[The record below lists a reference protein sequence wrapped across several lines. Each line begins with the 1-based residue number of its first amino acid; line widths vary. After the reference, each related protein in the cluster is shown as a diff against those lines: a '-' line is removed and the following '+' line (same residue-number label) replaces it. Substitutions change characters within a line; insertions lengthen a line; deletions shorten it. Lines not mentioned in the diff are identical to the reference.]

1 MYVGVTKIRLRI
13 PTSHN
18 LKAKRRVLN
27 SICTRIRSK
36 YNVAI
41 AEVGDNDVWQMAVV
55 GITCVSNT
63 RRQADIVMATAIG
76 YIEYNREDIEIVSC
90 EQETLSG
97 F

>member
-1 MYVGVTKIRLRI
+1 MYVGVTKVRLRI
-13 PTSHN
+13 RTSHS

-27 SICTRIRSK
+27 SICTRIRNK
-36 YNVAI
+36 YNVSI
-41 AEVGDNDVWQMAVV
+41 AEVGDNNVWQMAVV

-63 RRQADIVMATAIG
+63 RRQADLVMATVVG
-76 YIEYNREDIEIVSC
+76 YIEHSGEDIEVVSC